1 MLGISQEIWNKVAQM
16 PTKHSW
22 AKELLLLPE
31 EKIDEAE
38 DKMAQWLEK
47 WSNPKDEESEMALRI
62 VREVYP
68 LYLERE
74 AIKAFLKQ
82 NPSYS
87 EILMNPQTTAEAVML
102 GAREAMVTDK
112 VSQAQA
118 ELQLQFLEGEQMPDL
133 KEILGEQ

>member
-16 PTKHSW
+16 PTEHSW
-22 AKELLLLPE
+22 VKELLLLPE
-31 EKIDEAE
+31 EKLDEAE
-38 DKMAQWLEK
+38 DKVAMWLEK
-47 WSNPKDEESEMALRI
+47 RETGEDSMRI

-87 EILMNPQTTAEAVML
+87 ETLMNPQTVEEAVML
-102 GAREAMVTDK
+102 GAREAMVSDAEDK
-112 VSQAQA
+112 NLA
-118 ELQLQFLEGEQMPDL
+118 ELQLLFLEGEVHSL
-133 KEILGEQ
+133 EEILGGQ